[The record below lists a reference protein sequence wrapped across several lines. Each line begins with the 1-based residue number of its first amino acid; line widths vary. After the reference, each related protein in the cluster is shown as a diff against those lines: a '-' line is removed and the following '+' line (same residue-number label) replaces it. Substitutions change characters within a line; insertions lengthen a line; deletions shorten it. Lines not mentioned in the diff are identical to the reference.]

1 MPSDTGYAAT
11 TSFLWLLFAPFVR
24 RRIIGRANIPSR
36 GACILAPNHISHFD
50 PPLLGPSIR
59 RTVDWMAMRDLFGI
73 PLVGKWLN
81 FVGTFPVEM
90 GKLDSGAVRT
100 AITRLREGRMVGV
113 FPEGGLRTGPNSVLE
128 GAPLRPG
135 VSALAQMTGA
145 RVLPCVIIGSDA
157 LYTPQRWW
165 PLRRTR
171 IWIVF
176 GEPLDPP
183 GDQPDKAAARTEF
196 ETKLGAVL
204 RDLYQRTVR
213 DEKIPADC
221 LPQTPQRRK
230 GKA

>member
-24 RRIIGRANIPSR
+24 RRIIGRAHVPSR

-59 RTVDWMAMRDLFGI
+59 RTVDWMAMRDLFEI
-73 PLVGKWLN
+73 PVVGKWLN

-113 FPEGGLRTGPNSVLE
+113 FPEGGLRTGPNSVRE

-145 RVLPCVIIGSDA
+145 HVLPCVIIGSDA

-183 GDQPDKAAARTEF
+183 GDQPDKAAARTDF
-196 ETKLGAVL
+196 EQRLGDIL

-213 DEKIPADC
+213 EEKIPADC

>member
-1 MPSDTGYAAT
+1 ME
-11 TSFLWLLFAPFVR
+11 R
-24 RRIIGRANIPSR
+24 
-36 GACILAPNHISHFD
+36 
-50 PPLLGPSIR
+50 
-59 RTVDWMAMRDLFGI
+59 
-73 PLVGKWLN
+73 
-81 FVGTFPVEM
+81 
-90 GKLDSGAVRT
+90 
-100 AITRLREGRMVGV
+100 
-113 FPEGGLRTGPNSVLE
+113 
-128 GAPLRPG
+128 
-135 VSALAQMTGA
+135 A

-183 GDQPDKAAARTEF
+183 GDQPDKAAARTDF
-196 ETKLGAVL
+196 EKRLGDIL

-213 DEKIPADC
+213 EEKIPADC